1 MRPVLKTKKLI
12 AILFLALATAS
23 PVWAQMTE
31 NTMKPMEGMGGM
43 MPMGGMMSGEAPVIP
58 PVAGYSEGQEILF
71 LHTEASDSEIAKLL
85 TDMMGSPV
93 LVVPALANV
102 PKETLARVY
111 VFTNGPKE
119 AGAMGPLGFQPD
131 VFESPPGFPGYTPL
145 RTVVLVTWK
154 NQASARILKSGAE
167 VRERLQNGD
176 LAMEQPGVVVNMP
189 MVTWP
194 GGRR

>member
-1 MRPVLKTKKLI
+1 MRPVLTTKKLI
-12 AILFLALATAS
+12 AVLVLALAMAS
-23 PVWAQMTE
+23 PVRAQTTE
-31 NTMKPMEGMGGM
+31 NTMKTMEGMKPM

-71 LHTEASDSEIAKLL
+71 LHTEASDPDIAKLL
-85 TDMMGSPV
+85 TEMMGSPV

-119 AGAMGPLGFQPD
+119 ARAMGPLGFQPD
-131 VFESPPGFPGYTPL
+131 VFESPPGFPGYTPP
-145 RTVVLVTWK
+145 RTLVLVTWK
-154 NQASARILKSGAE
+154 NQASARILRSGAE
-167 VRERLQNGD
+167 VQERLQNGD